1 MTLLIRQ
8 GAGTDV
14 VLSYNT
20 PDRMFQ
26 AVMEESDVGDVVFK
40 IDNRLRC
47 YNYPATVSFG
57 EKALIEQALD
67 EYVHYDGLDV
77 PQFICHSLDAGGIKL
92 ERFPSSL
99 LTAYWS
105 VFDVNLVVIVDY
117 GHYDAL
123 EGIVESSLVSRLNT
137 LLKPRFI

>member
-1 MTLLIRQ
+1 MTLLIRH

-26 AVMEESDVGDVVFK
+26 VILEESSDGDVVFK
-40 IDNRLRC
+40 TDNRLRC
-47 YNYPATVSFG
+47 YAYPTTVSFG
-57 EKALIEQALD
+57 EKALIQQALD
-67 EYVHYDGLDV
+67 EYIHYEGSDTPV
-77 PQFICHSLDAGGIKL
+77 FICHSLDAGNIKL

-105 VFDVNLVVIVDY
+105 VFDVNLVIIVDY

-123 EGIVESSLVSRLNT
+123 DGVVEQSLASRLNT

>member
-1 MTLLIRQ
+1 MTLLIKR
-8 GAGTDV
+8 GSGTDV

-26 AVMEESDVGDVVFK
+26 VIMEESAEGNVVFK
-40 IDNRLRC
+40 TDNLLRC
-47 YNYPATVSFG
+47 YSYPATVSFG
-57 EKALIEQALD
+57 EKALIQQALD
-67 EYVHYDGLDV
+67 QYIHLEDSDA
-77 PQFICHSLDAGGIKL
+77 PEFICHSLDAGGIKL

-117 GHYDAL
+117 GHYDSL
-123 EGIVESSLVSRLNT
+123 EGIVEPSLVSRLNT

>member
-1 MTLLIRQ
+1 MTLLIRH

-14 VLSYNT
+14 VLNYNT

-26 AVMEESDVGDVVFK
+26 VIMEESDVGDVVFK
-40 IDNRLRC
+40 TDNRLRC
-47 YNYPATVSFG
+47 YNYPTTVSFG
-57 EKALIEQALD
+57 EKALIQQALD
-67 EYVHYDGLDV
+67 ECIHYEGLDV
-77 PQFICHSLDAGGIKL
+77 PQFICHSLDAGDIKL

-123 EGIVESSLVSRLNT
+123 EGIVEPSLASRLNT

>member
-1 MTLLIRQ
+1 MTLLIRH

-20 PDRMFQ
+20 TDRMFQ
-26 AVMEESDVGDVVFK
+26 VILEESSDGDVVFK
-40 IDNRLRC
+40 TDNRLRC
-47 YNYPATVSFG
+47 YAYPTTVSFG
-57 EKALIEQALD
+57 EKALIQQALD
-67 EYVHYDGLDV
+67 EYIHYEDSDTPV
-77 PQFICHSLDAGGIKL
+77 FICHSLDAGNIKL

-123 EGIVESSLVSRLNT
+123 EGIVEPSLASRLNT

>member
-1 MTLLIRQ
+1 MTLLIRR

-26 AVMEESDVGDVVFK
+26 VILEESDAGDVVFK
-40 IDNRLRC
+40 TDNRLRC
-47 YNYPATVSFG
+47 YSYPSTVSFG
-57 EKALIEQALD
+57 EKALIQQALD
-67 EYVHYDGLDV
+67 ECIHYEGLNV
-77 PQFICHSLDAGGIKL
+77 PQFICHSLDAGDIKL

-123 EGIVESSLVSRLNT
+123 EGIVEPSLASRLNT